1 MNLDQLPRIQAALR
15 SAASR
20 HREIRHPGPFLVT
33 VTRENENPYLNYA
46 IPEDGAIPTPEDVA
60 QLVAAFLELGRR
72 PRLEYIPNL
81 APAVEPSL
89 TSIGFEVESRTPLMV
104 LPRVVAVPIPS
115 GIELVEPKSDEEVR
129 ELMTSLN
136 EAFGMGEAPTE
147 EDVAR
152 QRSQFADGLTAILA
166 RDTAS
171 GEPVG
176 GGYVVAPEG
185 GIAEVAGIGVR
196 EAYRCRG
203 IGAAITGRL
212 TALALERGTEL
223 PFLMAATEREA
234 KIYAQ
239 AGFETVGEVLHIS
252 LPQ

>member
-1 MNLDQLPRIQAALR
+1 MNLAQLSRIQAALR

-20 HREIRHPGPFLVT
+20 HRETRHPGPFLVT
-33 VTRENENPYLNYA
+33 VTLENENPYLNYA
-46 IPEDGAIPTPEDVA
+46 IPEDGATPTPEDVA
-60 QLVAAFLELGRR
+60 QLVAAFLELNRK

-89 TSIGFEVESRTPLMV
+89 AAVGFEVESRTPLMV
-104 LPRVVAVPIPS
+104 FSTAAQAVTPD
-115 GIELVEPKSDEEVR
+115 GIELVEPRSDEEIR
-129 ELMTSLN
+129 GLILSLN
-136 EAFGMGEAPTE
+136 EAFGMGEPPTE

-152 QRSQFADGLTAILA
+152 QRARFADGWIAILA
-166 RDTAS
+166 RDPSS
-171 GEPVG
+171 GGVAG
-176 GGYVVAPEG
+176 GGYVVAPEE

-196 EAYRCRG
+196 EAYRRRG

-212 TALALERGTEL
+212 TALALERGTDL

-234 KIYAQ
+234 RIYAQ

-252 LPQ
+252 LPS